1 MVELY
6 NGISYGY
13 ESEKPTTACSNMGKS
28 QKENI
33 EWVKADL
40 SIHVDFSHLKFQ
52 KKQNKLMASD
62 VKMVAT
68 L

>member
-40 SIHVDFSHLKFQ
+40 SIHVDF
-52 KKQNKLMASD
+52 
-62 VKMVAT
+62 
-68 L
+68 